1 MKADYILGICVDN
14 EDPKNSG
21 RIRALPLNELGVY
34 STLGELR
41 TYLSNQD
48 IKAESGKVYK
58 PWFTTK
64 NGDYKERDRF
74 LCEPFLPKN
83 INIPPYPGQL
93 IKILKY
99 DDNLANN
106 EFIGPYTIEQVT
118 LTEEF
123 RNVVLNLQKTTN
135 LKEVLP
141 QYGKMFLSGYR
152 NEQAIL
158 GNDEIIFR
166 LAHINSDSTRKTT
179 YPFIQLSQ
187 FNQGYDLKKETVTV
201 TEEVDIPIDYICQ
214 LFIDYIPK
222 TDINSKNFTCTLI
235 LFNAQKYTNEKNKIG
250 LTSKTFSNLKPYVG
264 KVDSGYLVKY
274 VINTTTINDFSSII
288 ENILQSLKT
297 NGVLPYYVTKNPDG
311 SVASPTQTIVTDKHT
326 INIFNNIAS
335 EPNSGGAIDATN
347 SNIVNGLKNW
357 LFRLAPGTDIT
368 NYRSGVDLSNPP
380 NLPATNVNMVNY
392 NDYRNLEAY
401 IIKNQQIR
409 KYGSLLNNANKTSTY
424 EKNTPKSNGTPLSA
438 NLVYADK
445 FLFLSSITSPSLVDD
460 INYDGIPSQ
469 KVAEYFNNSNLNV
482 KTFGWVRGEKIMELL
497 TDVMDMFSRHGHEA
511 GKDPR
516 ASITQTTIDD
526 LEKIKKR
533 IKDEMSSNQNNV
545 IINHNLR
552 FN

>member
-14 EDPKNSG
+14 EDPRNSG

-41 TYLSNQD
+41 TYLTNQD
-48 IKAESGKVYK
+48 TKAEAGKIYT
-58 PWFTTK
+58 PWYTTK
-64 NGDYKERDRF
+64 NTNYKERDRF

-83 INIPPYPGQL
+83 INIPPNPGQL
-93 IKILKY
+93 VKILKY

-106 EFIGPYTIEQVT
+106 EFIGPYTVEQVT

-123 RNVVLNLQKTTN
+123 RNVVLNLQKSTN

-166 LAHINSDSTRKTT
+166 LAHINPDSTRKTT

-214 LFIDYIPK
+214 LFIDYTPK
-222 TDINSKNFTCTLI
+222 NDIGNKNFTCTLV
-235 LFNAQKYTNEKNKIG
+235 LFNAQKFTNEKNKIG
-250 LTSKTFSNLKPYVG
+250 LTSKSFSNVKPYVD
-264 KVDSGYLVKY
+264 KIDANYLVKY

-311 SVASPTQTIVTDKHT
+311 SVASTTQTITNDKHT
-326 INIFNNIAS
+326 INIFNNIPN
-335 EPNSGGAIDATN
+335 EPNSGGAVDATN

-357 LFRLAPGTDIT
+357 LFRMAPGTSIT
-368 NYRSGVDLSNPP
+368 NYRSGVDMSNPP
-380 NLPATNVNMVNY
+380 NLPATNINTVNY
-392 NDYRNLEAY
+392 NDYRNLDAY
-401 IIKNQQIR
+401 ITKNQEVR
-409 KYGSLLNNANKTSTY
+409 KYGSLLNNANRTSTY
-424 EKNTPKSNGTPLSA
+424 EKNIPRSNGTPLSA

-445 FLFLSSITSPSLVDD
+445 FLFLSSITSPSLIDD
-460 INYDGIPSQ
+460 INHDGIPSQ

-482 KTFGWVRGEKIMELL
+482 KTYGWVRGEKIMELL
-497 TDVMDMFSRHGHEA
+497 TDMMEMFSRHGHEA

-533 IKDEMSSNQNNV
+533 IKDEMTSNQNNV
-545 IINHNLR
+545 ILNHNLR

>member
-14 EDPKNSG
+14 EDPRNSG
-21 RIRALPLNELGVY
+21 RIRALPLNELGLY
-34 STLGELR
+34 STIGELR

-48 IKAESGKVYK
+48 TKAEAGRIYR
-58 PWFTTK
+58 PWYTTK
-64 NGDYKERDRF
+64 NTDYKERDRF

-93 IKILKY
+93 VKILKY

-123 RNVVLNLQKTTN
+123 RNVVFNLQKSTN
-135 LKEVLP
+135 LKEVVP

-166 LAHINSDSTRKTT
+166 LAHINPDSTRKTT

-201 TEEVDIPIDYICQ
+201 TEEVDLPIDYVCQ
-214 LFIDYIPK
+214 LFIDYTPK
-222 TDINSKNFTCTLI
+222 NDISDKNFSATLV
-235 LFNAQKYTNEKNKIG
+235 LFNAQKFKNEKNKIG
-250 LTSKTFSNLKPYVG
+250 LTSKTFSNEKQYVG
-264 KVDSGYLVKY
+264 KVDQNYLVKY
-274 VINTTTINDFSSII
+274 VVNTTTINDFSSIV

-311 SVASPTQTIVTDKHT
+311 SVASTTQTITNTKHT
-326 INIFNNIAS
+326 INIFNNIPN
-335 EPNSGGAIDATN
+335 EPNSGGAVDATN

-357 LFRLAPGTDIT
+357 LFRMAPGTNIS
-368 NYRSGVDLSNPP
+368 NYSSGVDMSNPP
-380 NLPATNVNMVNY
+380 NLPATNVNTVNY
-392 NDYRNLEAY
+392 NDYRNLDAY
-401 IIKNQQIR
+401 ITKNQQIR
-409 KYGSLLNNANKTSTY
+409 KYGSLLNNANRTSTY
-424 EKNTPKSNGTPLSA
+424 EKNIPRSNGAPLSA

-445 FLFLSSITSPSLVDD
+445 FLFLSSITSPSLIDD
-460 INYDGIPSQ
+460 INHDGIPSQ

-482 KTFGWVRGEKIMELL
+482 KTYGWVRGEKIMELL
-497 TDVMDMFSRHGHEA
+497 TDMMEMFSRHGHEA

-533 IKDEMSSNQNNV
+533 IKDEMTSNQNNV
-545 IINHNLR
+545 ILNHNLR

>member
-14 EDPKNSG
+14 EDPRNSG
-21 RIRALPLNELGVY
+21 RIRALPLNELGLY
-34 STLGELR
+34 STIGELR

-48 IKAESGKVYK
+48 TKAESGKIYR
-58 PWFTTK
+58 PWYTTK
-64 NGDYKERDRF
+64 NTDYKERDRF

-93 IKILKY
+93 VKILKY

-123 RNVVLNLQKTTN
+123 RNVVFNLQKSTN

-166 LAHINSDSTRKTT
+166 LAHINPDSTRKTT

-201 TEEVDIPIDYICQ
+201 TEEVDLPIDFICQ

-222 TDINSKNFTCTLI
+222 NDISDKNFTATLV
-235 LFNAQKYTNEKNKIG
+235 LFNAQKFKNEKNKIG
-250 LTSKTFSNLKPYVG
+250 LTSKTFSNEKQYVG
-264 KVDSGYLVKY
+264 KVDQNYLVKY
-274 VINTTTINDFSSII
+274 VVNTTTINDFSSII

-311 SVASPTQTIVTDKHT
+311 SIASTTQTITNTKHT
-326 INIFNNIAS
+326 INIFNNIPN
-335 EPNSGGAIDATN
+335 EPNSGGAVDATN

-357 LFRLAPGTDIT
+357 LFRMAPGTNIT
-368 NYRSGVDLSNPP
+368 NYNSGVDMSNPP
-380 NLPATNVNMVNY
+380 NLPATNVNTVNY
-392 NDYRNLEAY
+392 NDYRSLDAY
-401 IIKNQQIR
+401 ITKNQQIR
-409 KYGSLLNNANKTSTY
+409 KYGSLLNNANRTSTY
-424 EKNTPKSNGTPLSA
+424 EKNIPRSNGSPLSA

-445 FLFLSSITSPSLVDD
+445 FLFLSSITSPSLIDD
-460 INYDGIPSQ
+460 VNYDGIPSQ

-482 KTFGWVRGEKIMELL
+482 KTYGWVRGEKIMELL
-497 TDVMDMFSRHGHEA
+497 TDMMEMFSRHGHEA

-533 IKDEMSSNQNNV
+533 IKDEMTSNQNNV
-545 IINHNLR
+545 ILNHNLR